1 MKMQISIELL
11 SELAQESEIS
21 DPIDWGML
29 NIDEQD
35 AYRLI
40 AMHVSEMKDDIVV
53 LKASL
58 TKLMV
63 ENFVL
68 NMKLLASTD

>member
-40 AMHVSEMKDDIVV
+40 AMHVSEMEDDIVV

-68 NMKLLASTD
+68 NMKLLVGND

>member
-1 MKMQISIELL
+1 MIDPRLL
-11 SELAQESEIS
+11 AELAQEAEVT

-29 NIDEQD
+29 NIKEEE
-35 AYRLI
+35 AYKLI
-40 AMHVSEMKDDIVV
+40 SMHVAEMDDDILI
-53 LKASL
+53 LKATL

-68 NMKLLASTD
+68 NLKLLGMNGNGL

>member
-40 AMHVSEMKDDIVV
+40 AMHVSEMEDDIVV

-68 NMKLLASTD
+68 NMKLLVGTD

>member
-1 MKMQISIELL
+1 MNIDPRLL
-11 SELAQESEIS
+11 AELAQEAEVT

-29 NIDEQD
+29 NIDEKD

-40 AMHVSEMKDDIVV
+40 ALHVSELPDDILI
-53 LKASL
+53 LKATL

-68 NMKLLASTD
+68 NLKLMGMK